1 MSKKKK
7 AVIALCILV
16 VMLVAF
22 IGGQVYA
29 KYISQVR
36 GNGIAE
42 IATWSFKVNGE
53 KEQVQEIRLASTC
66 NNQTLVNNKIA
77 PGTSGSFNIKID
89 ATGSDVGINYNI
101 TFAQEENKPQNLKF
115 VYGGIEYSSIKELE
129 GKLSGMIEANER
141 DKTRTIN
148 VRWQWDYETGRDPN
162 QINEND
168 IVDTKDATNVANYT
182 FQVIVTGTQIQPQA

>member
-22 IGGQVYA
+22 IGGQAYA

-141 DKTRTIN
+141 VKTRTIN
-148 VRWQWDYETGRDPN
+148 VRWQWDYETGRDPS

>member
-22 IGGQVYA
+22 IGGQAYA

-148 VRWQWDYETGRDPN
+148 VRWQWDYETGRDPS

>member
-7 AVIALCILV
+7 AVITLCILV

-22 IGGQVYA
+22 IGGQAYA

-148 VRWQWDYETGRDPN
+148 VRWQWDYETGRDPS

>member
-22 IGGQVYA
+22 IGGQAYA

-115 VYGGIEYSSIKELE
+115 EYGGIEYSSIKELE

-141 DKTRTIN
+141 DKTRIIN
-148 VRWQWDYETGRDPN
+148 VKWQWDYETGSDPS

>member
-16 VMLVAF
+16 VMVIAF
-22 IGGQVYA
+22 IGGQAYA

-53 KEQVQEIRLASTC
+53 KEQVQEVRLASTC
-66 NNQTLVNNKIA
+66 NNETLVDNKIA
-77 PGTSGSFNIKID
+77 PGTSGSFNIVID

-129 GKLSGMIEANER
+129 GKLSGIIEANER

-148 VRWQWDYETGRDPN
+148 VRWQWDYETGRDFSQVN
-162 QINEND
+162 AND
-168 IVDTKDATNVANYT
+168 IIDTKDATNIANYT

>member
-1 MSKKKK
+1 
-7 AVIALCILV
+7 
-16 VMLVAF
+16 MLVAF
-22 IGGQVYA
+22 IGGQAYA

-148 VRWQWDYETGRDPN
+148 VRWQWDYETGRDPS

>member
-22 IGGQVYA
+22 IGGQAYA

-148 VRWQWDYETGRDPN
+148 VRWQWDYETGREPS

>member
-22 IGGQVYA
+22 IGGQAYA
-29 KYISQVR
+29 KYISKVR

-148 VRWQWDYETGRDPN
+148 VRWQWDYETGRDPS

>member
-22 IGGQVYA
+22 IGGQAYA

-148 VRWQWDYETGRDPN
+148 VRWQWDYETGRDPS

-182 FQVIVTGTQIQPQA
+182 FQVIVTGAQIQPQA

>member
-148 VRWQWDYETGRDPN
+148 VRWQWDYETGREPS

>member
-22 IGGQVYA
+22 IGGQAYA

-89 ATGSDVGINYNI
+89 ATGSDVGIIYNI

-148 VRWQWDYETGRDPN
+148 VRWQWDYETGRDPS

>member
-22 IGGQVYA
+22 IGGQAYA

-148 VRWQWDYETGRDPN
+148 VRWQWDYETGRDPS

-168 IVDTKDATNVANYT
+168 IVDTKDAINVANYT

>member
-22 IGGQVYA
+22 IGGQAYA

-148 VRWQWDYETGRDPN
+148 VRWQWDYETGRDLS

>member
-7 AVIALCILV
+7 AVITLCILV

-22 IGGQVYA
+22 IGGQAYA

-129 GKLSGMIEANER
+129 GKLSGMIEPNER

-148 VRWQWDYETGRDPN
+148 VRWQWDYETGRDPS

>member
-22 IGGQVYA
+22 IGGQAYA

-148 VRWQWDYETGRDPN
+148 VRWQWDYETGRNPS

>member
-22 IGGQVYA
+22 IGGQAYA

-148 VRWQWDYETGRDPN
+148 VRWQWDYETGRDPS

-168 IVDTKDATNVANYT
+168 IADTKDATNVANYT

>member
-1 MSKKKK
+1 
-7 AVIALCILV
+7 
-16 VMLVAF
+16 MLVAF
-22 IGGQVYA
+22 IGGQAYA

-115 VYGGIEYSSIKELE
+115 VYGGIEYS
-129 GKLSGMIEANER
+129 LSLIH
-141 DKTRTIN
+141 I
-148 VRWQWDYETGRDPN
+148 
-162 QINEND
+162 
-168 IVDTKDATNVANYT
+168 
-182 FQVIVTGTQIQPQA
+182 

>member
-22 IGGQVYA
+22 IGGQAYA

-148 VRWQWDYETGRDPN
+148 VRWQWDYETGRDSS

>member
-22 IGGQVYA
+22 IGGQAYA

-148 VRWQWDYETGRDPN
+148 VRWQWDYETGRDPS

-182 FQVIVTGTQIQPQA
+182 FQVIVTGTQIQKIK

>member
-16 VMLVAF
+16 VILVAF
-22 IGGQVYA
+22 IGGQAYA

-148 VRWQWDYETGRDPN
+148 VRWQWDYETGRDPS
-162 QINEND
+162 QISEND

>member
-16 VMLVAF
+16 VMLIAF
-22 IGGQVYA
+22 IGGQAYA

-42 IATWSFKVNGE
+42 IATWSYKVNGE

-115 VYGGIEYSSIKELE
+115 VYGGIEYSSIKEYSFCAPHIKSLIFVF
-129 GKLSGMIEANER
+129 L
-141 DKTRTIN
+141 
-148 VRWQWDYETGRDPN
+148 
-162 QINEND
+162 
-168 IVDTKDATNVANYT
+168 
-182 FQVIVTGTQIQPQA
+182 